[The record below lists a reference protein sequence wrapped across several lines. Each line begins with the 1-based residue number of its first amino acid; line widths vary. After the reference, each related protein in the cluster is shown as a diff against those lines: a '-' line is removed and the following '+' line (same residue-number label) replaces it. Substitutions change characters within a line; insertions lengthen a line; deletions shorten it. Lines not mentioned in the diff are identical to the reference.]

1 MNAKFW
7 LFNKKENSTAI
18 PGGSGTTL
26 TIRLKDRVDVDN
38 PVILCQTNVM
48 NYNYMQFDG
57 SYYFIRRKTYIANSL
72 FEIEATRDAL
82 ATYKSEIKASTQ
94 YVTRTD
100 TQSNQYIFDNA
111 YPLESVPHVSKSEVN
126 IFSWSNPCYLLTVK
140 GKGGSIIYL
149 TNKGS
154 IDLLANT
161 FYSMT
166 QKNIWDAIGQ
176 TPSLFQETY
185 FDPFSFI
192 VDLRMIPI
200 TFNSS
205 TMGGVTEIDLG
216 PLHFSD
222 DASSFKD
229 VTNANVTS
237 GQKTYSLVYRTT
249 GDKEYLRSN
258 KSRTMVV
265 YLPGCGEISHDC
277 DKGWNAGQI
286 TVDYIVDCRGHVAY
300 KSTMGNDIQSMSGD
314 VSVPVA
320 LYSNIANVGGILSG
334 VSKIVGG
341 TTAGASVGGTAGAV
355 GGFVTGVV
363 SAISSAQPLYKGSS
377 LGSDGS
383 RASTYLMPDII
394 FTETQ
399 YDIPTMAP
407 AILGSPLCKPITLG
421 TNGFYL
427 IEQPRID
434 FGDDLV
440 VKETIKEHMRNG
452 FYVE

>member
-7 LFNKKENSTAI
+7 LFNKKENSTAT
-18 PGGSGTTL
+18 PTGSGTTL
-26 TIRLKDRVDVDN
+26 SIRLKEACDIDR
-38 PVILCQTNVM
+38 PILLVQTNVM
-48 NYNYMQFDG
+48 NFNYLQFNG
-57 SYYFIRRKTYIANSL
+57 SYYFINRKTYVANSL

-100 TQSNQYIFDNA
+100 TQSNQYIFDSA
-111 YPLESVPHVSKSEVN
+111 YPLESVPHVSKSEQN
-126 IFSWSNPCYLLTVK
+126 IFSWDNPCYLLTVK

-149 TNKGS
+149 TNKVT
-154 IDLLANT
+154 INLLANE
-161 FYSMT
+161 FYSMSQTDIWQAVGNTPLTFT
-166 QKNIWDAIGQ
+166 Q
-176 TPSLFQETY
+176 TY

-200 TFNSS
+200 TFNPN
-205 TMGGVTEIDLG
+205 TMGGVVYADLG

-222 DASSFKD
+222 DEASFKD
-229 VTNANVTS
+229 VTNANVIS
-237 GQKTYSLVYRTT
+237 SQKTYSLVYRTAD
-249 GDKEYLRSN
+249 DKEYLRSN

-265 YLPGCGEISHDC
+265 YLPGCGEVSHDC
-277 DKGWNAGQI
+277 DKGWTASQV
-286 TVDYIVDCRGHVAY
+286 TVDYVVDCRGHVSY
-300 KSTMGNDIQSMSGD
+300 KSTMGNDIQAMSSD

-320 LYSNIANVGGILSG
+320 LYSNIANVGGVLSG
-334 VSKIVGG
+334 VSKIVGA
-341 TTAGASVGGTAGAV
+341 TTAGASVGGTVGAV
-355 GGFVTGVV
+355 GGFVTGAV
-363 SAISSAQPLYKGSS
+363 SALASAQPLYKGSS
-377 LGSDGS
+377 IGSDGS

-407 AILGSPLCKPITLG
+407 AILGKPLCKPITLS

-427 IEQPRID
+427 IEQPRVD

-440 VKETIKEHMRNG
+440 VKNEIIAHMKAG
-452 FYVE
+452 FYIE

>member
-1 MNAKFW
+1 MIATFYN
-7 LFNKKENSTAI
+7 LNKKENSTKQPTGA
-18 PGGSGTTL
+18 GTQL
-26 TIRLKDRVDVDN
+26 EVRFKDSTDVDN
-38 PVILCQTNVM
+38 PRLLVKTNVM
-48 NYNYMQFDG
+48 SYNYMSING
-57 SYYFIRRKTYIANSL
+57 SYYFINKKTYVANEL
-72 FEIEATRDAL
+72 FEIEAKCDAL
-82 ATYKSEIKASTQ
+82 ATCKSAITASTQ
-94 YVTRTD
+94 YVVRTD
-100 TQSNQYIFDNA
+100 TQSNQYIFDSA
-111 YPLESVPHVSKSEVN
+111 YPLESDPHVNKSEQN
-126 IFSWSNPCYLLTVK
+126 IFSWNNPCYLLTVK

-154 IDLLANT
+154 VNLLANT

-200 TFNSS
+200 TFNPN

-222 DASSFKD
+222 VASSFKD
-229 VTNANVTS
+229 VTDLNIISNT
-237 GQKTYSLVYRTT
+237 KTYDLVYRTSD
-249 GDKEYLRSN
+249 DKEYLRSN

-277 DKGWNAGQI
+277 DKAWNATQ
-286 TVDYIVDCRGHVAY
+286 VVVNYIVDCRGHVAY
-300 KSTMGNDIQSMSGD
+300 KSVMGNDIQSMSSD

-320 LYSNIANVGGILSG
+320 LYSNIANVGGVLSG
-334 VSKIVGG
+334 VSKIVGA
-341 TTAGASVGGTAGAV
+341 TVAGASVGGTAGAI
-355 GGFVTGVV
+355 GGFATGAI
-363 SAISSAQPLYKGSS
+363 SALSSAQPLYKGSS
-377 LGSDGS
+377 IGSDGS

-407 AILGSPLCKPITLG
+407 AILGKPLCKSITLS

-427 IEQPRID
+427 IEQPRVD
-434 FGDDLV
+434 FGNDLY
-440 VKETIKEHMRNG
+440 IKNEIIEHMKTG